1 MLWIKWSVRV
11 LCMINVISLEICKDI
26 SRKRNRIYF
35 FQGWNQLLC
44 RYLSHGINSM
54 QQENDHVLLS
64 FHSSPKKGDNWFD
77 LSFGVIIA
85 WLKLI
90 QNQNWTK
97 LFASFLKRC
106 FISFG
111 VSLKYFLY
119 TSEILILKTSKWPIF
134 VNWWIHFTK
143 ISHLSVK
150 TYKAC
155 NISIFFFSFRRLS
168 FIIFLNF
175 SNWFYLSIR

>member
-1 MLWIKWSVRV
+1 
-11 LCMINVISLEICKDI
+11 
-26 SRKRNRIYF
+26 
-35 FQGWNQLLC
+35 
-44 RYLSHGINSM
+44 M

-77 LSFGVIIA
+77 LSFGVIFA

-150 TYKAC
+150 TYIAC

-175 SNWFYLSIR
+175 SNCFWFEYKIIGCWQKIQYSSNHANNTWQQQEKKNRTRNINFVMNCMP

>member
-1 MLWIKWSVRV
+1 
-11 LCMINVISLEICKDI
+11 
-26 SRKRNRIYF
+26 
-35 FQGWNQLLC
+35 
-44 RYLSHGINSM
+44 M

-77 LSFGVIIA
+77 LSFGVIFA

-150 TYKAC
+150 TYKGC

-168 FIIFLNF
+168 LSFFWISRTVFD
-175 SNWFYLSIR
+175 LSIR

>member
-1 MLWIKWSVRV
+1 
-11 LCMINVISLEICKDI
+11 
-26 SRKRNRIYF
+26 
-35 FQGWNQLLC
+35 
-44 RYLSHGINSM
+44 M

-77 LSFGVIIA
+77 LSFGVSFA

-111 VSLKYFLY
+111 VFLKYFLY

-150 TYKAC
+150 IYKAC
-155 NISIFFFSFRRLS
+155 NISIFFFFSSSLFYHFFEFLELIL
-168 FIIFLNF
+168 FEYKIIGCWQKIQYS
-175 SNWFYLSIR
+175 SNHANNTWQQKKKRKIELEI

>member
-1 MLWIKWSVRV
+1 
-11 LCMINVISLEICKDI
+11 
-26 SRKRNRIYF
+26 
-35 FQGWNQLLC
+35 
-44 RYLSHGINSM
+44 M

-77 LSFGVIIA
+77 LSFGVSFA

-150 TYKAC
+150 TYKGC
-155 NISIFFFSFRRLS
+155 NISIFFFFFSSSLFYHFFEFLELIL
-168 FIIFLNF
+168 FEYKIIGCWQKIQYS
-175 SNWFYLSIR
+175 SNHANNTWQQKKRKEK